1 MKKVALLVLVVMG
14 FCFAQEGVIGSTGK
28 RPDPQQLASMADWYT
43 WKALGDI
50 STYGSVLTVSV
61 WWPGYLLKGFY
72 NPRRDSSVYIHCITS
87 VGDTVMI
94 SVPTECGSG
103 KTPIISKIL
112 TATSTDS
119 TIACFQ
125 KR

>member
-1 MKKVALLVLVVMG
+1 MKKVALLVLVVIG
-14 FCFAQEGVIGSTGK
+14 FCFAQEGVIGSGGK

-50 STYGSVLTVSV
+50 SALGSVVTVSTT
-61 WWPGYLLKGFY
+61 WPGYLLKGFY

-87 VGDTVMI
+87 VGDTVKI
-94 SVPTECGSG
+94 SVPTESSSG
-103 KTPIISKIL
+103 KLPIISKIL